1 MAYGTSHEEKGR
13 AGGWFQAGNL
23 GGNGLGGGAGL
34 WMAQHL
40 PASWMAGAILGLACL
55 LCAVGLLFVPEPHS
69 AHREGGLGRSL
80 VNVAR
85 DLWGVARSR
94 IGFLA
99 LFLCFLP
106 LGSGAAS
113 NLWSAVAGDWHASAN
128 TVALVTGLLNGV
140 VSAIGCV
147 LGGWI
152 CDRMHRQWA
161 YALFGVLQAACATA
175 MALAPRTDSAYVA
188 FTLLY
193 ALITGLTY
201 AGFTAFVL
209 EAMGM
214 GAAATKYNVFASL
227 SNFPIMYMT
236 QVDGWA
242 HARSGSRGMLL
253 TEAAFGMLGLVLF
266 AGVVTAVRRLKP
278 SD

>member
-23 GGNGLGGGAGL
+23 GGNGIGGGAGL

-40 PASWMAGAILGLACL
+40 PAAWMTGVILGLACL
-55 LCAVGLLFVPEPHS
+55 ACAAGLFFVPEPES
-69 AHREGGLGRSL
+69 AHREGGLAKSL
-80 VNVAR
+80 LNVAR

-128 TVALVTGLLNGV
+128 TVALATGLLNGI
-140 VSAIGCV
+140 VSAVGCV

-161 YALFGVLQAACATA
+161 YALFGVLQA
-175 MALAPRTDSAYVA
+175 
-188 FTLLY
+188 LY
-193 ALITGLTY
+193 AACCSPRPPSERWACCCSRAWWRECA
-201 AGFTAFVL
+201 AGSPPAP
-209 EAMGM
+209 EPAR
-214 GAAATKYNVFASL
+214 AAPADV
-227 SNFPIMYMT
+227 
-236 QVDGWA
+236 
-242 HARSGSRGMLL
+242 SRC
-253 TEAAFGMLGLVLF
+253 
-266 AGVVTAVRRLKP
+266 RRTP
-278 SD
+278 GPGR